1 MYDWILATET
11 SKVHVLGFYELLQNH
26 FIITTIT
33 MLVQVMMAIP
43 SISTSGRPGTCILGN
58 AWSPWTQL
66 RTFLLFG
73 KLEGASSPALSWVLL
88 LLFYLHVPF
97 NIIIADTVI
106 SVKLGPGRAFM
117 TYHLLISK
125 VFSHSLRNKSKN
137 LLNFIFPISC
147 TIPGTPLG

>member
-1 MYDWILATET
+1 MYDWIFATET

-43 SISTSGRPGTCILGN
+43 SISTSGRPGTCSPGN
-58 AWSPWTQL
+58 VWSQWRQ
-66 RTFLLFG
+66 RDTFPPFCT
-73 KLEGASSPALSWVLL
+73 LEAASSPALSWVLL
-88 LLFYLHVPF
+88 LLFYPHVPF
-97 NIIIADTVI
+97 PMIIADTV

-125 VFSHSLRNKSKN
+125 VFWHSLRNKSKD